1 MPSGTNKPNVGESK
15 ISAETK
21 RLEDQK
27 RLDQVANEGG
37 GTSWTDRAAL
47 RRKSRYLHKVED
59 DLGPWSFA

>member
-1 MPSGTNKPNVGESK
+1 MPRQANKPNVGAPK
-15 ISAETK
+15 ISVKTES
-21 RLEDQK
+21 LEDQK

-47 RRKSRYLHKVED
+47 RRGSRYLHKVED